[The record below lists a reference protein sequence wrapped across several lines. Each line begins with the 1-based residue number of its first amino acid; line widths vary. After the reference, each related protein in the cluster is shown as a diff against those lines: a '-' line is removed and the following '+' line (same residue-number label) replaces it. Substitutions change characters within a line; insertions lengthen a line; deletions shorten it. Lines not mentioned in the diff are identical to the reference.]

1 MYYFFLLMDF
11 YNHVVMRR
19 STKWDILPSRTTQC
33 HKSRQKHKK
42 WFRHMVIIFTKSK
55 HTFRTNSFNFQ
66 SLQQWRRIQTH
77 FPTDDRG
84 RCKKWSALGVF
95 NFFFMICHCN
105 NAMAIAT
112 QSSINIALLTPP
124 AISECIIFT
133 DLEVNLLYIFTIIT
147 LHLVHFWPF

>member
-19 STKWDILPSRTTQC
+19 STKWDSLPSRTTQC

-55 HTFRTNSFNFQ
+55 HTFRTNNFNFQ

-84 RCKKWSALGVF
+84 RCKKSDRHLGDFKNIFLNDSAL
-95 NFFFMICHCN
+95 
-105 NAMAIAT
+105 
-112 QSSINIALLTPP
+112 QQLQLLPKVPLTMN
-124 AISECIIFT
+124 CKHHQQFQN
-133 DLEVNLLYIFTIIT
+133 V
-147 LHLVHFWPF
+147 